1 VTVTRSETADT
12 LNGPEDDRI
21 GPLRDRVR
29 RLYVLV
35 IALVLVVVFGAV
47 AVGVST
53 WARSSTPPQTSPDVG
68 FARDMYTHHG
78 QAVTMALMMRNTV
91 AEPFNTLTEDIITGQ
106 AEQQGVMLGWL
117 QDHDVLS
124 ADDSWEP
131 MKWMAGTPGMADMSK
146 HGMAPVTPM
155 VSASPAPTPTPAPAP
170 TSMVGWGVMPGM
182 ATDAEL
188 TRLAGLTGKDREVLF
203 LRLMLRHHRAGTDM
217 ARTYLQLG
225 SDEQLRGLAQSVVT
239 SQEREISIMTD
250 LLADRGATEAAQ

>member
-1 VTVTRSETADT
+1 MTVTRSEIVDP
-12 LNGPEDDRI
+12 LKDPESARI
-21 GPLRDRVR
+21 GQLRDRVR
-29 RLYVLV
+29 RLHVLV
-35 IALVLVVVFGAV
+35 TALVLVVLFGSV
-47 AVGVST
+47 AVGVSA

-78 QAVTMALMMRNTV
+78 QAVTMALMMRNIV
-91 AEPFNTLTEDIITGQ
+91 PEPFNTLTEDIITGQ

-117 QDHDVLS
+117 QDHDVLA
-124 ADDSWEP
+124 ADDSWVP
-131 MKWMAGTPGMADMSK
+131 MKWMAGTSGMADMSK
-146 HGMAPVTPM
+146 HGMAPVTPAPAA
-155 VSASPAPTPTPAPAP
+155 SAVLSATPSPAP

-188 TRLAGLTGKDREVLF
+188 TRLAELKGQDREVLF

-225 SDEQLRGLAQSVVT
+225 SDPQLRGLAQSVVT

-250 LLADRGATEAAQ
+250 LLAERGASEAA